1 MSEETPY
8 TVNDV
13 ARLTGYSPQFVTR
26 LFEKES
32 GVLIVE
38 RQAKK
43 RKYRSIR
50 IPRGV
55 YERVIRKLTIQ

>member
-8 TVNDV
+8 TINDV
-13 ARLTGYSPQFVTR
+13 AKLTGYSPQFVTR
-26 LFEKES
+26 LFENES

-43 RKYRSIR
+43 RNYRSIR
-50 IPRGV
+50 IPRRV
-55 YERVIRKLTIQ
+55 YERVIRKISVA